1 MESTKLYIGQVVD
14 DNYWKDNNTSKKWN
28 NVDEIGGWGR
38 RYKVRINGIHSENKA
53 QLPDESLPWLEV
65 MYPVTAG
72 TGHKGGY
79 QTPNISQGSIV
90 VVLITENTAP
100 FIIGCLG
107 NNEQT
112 ILSRG
117 EVFDKGCIPFSGF
130 KSNERPPDYS
140 TSGGKVIESSANA
153 QHNSSDADQNQ
164 KKDGTETTPL
174 TTPVKC
180 EAAPMS
186 EIQNKIKKFI
196 KEITAAK
203 NFIETQKTS
212 LGKPINENGQQYSI
226 DEYLSAKI
234 QEAAKLIS
242 APLKTLITQIQQF
255 VTNTINDKLKSVYY
269 ILFPNE
275 QQKVKEKVETANDL
289 IACLF
294 RKIIRNLIKMCGNFL
309 SSASNYLVNTPL
321 CAVENFVGGLIGK
334 ITGLLTSGIDAI
346 LSPLKA
352 VLGVFDVVEEILG
365 FVEDLLSSISCD
377 EEPSC
382 AKIKE
387 WSVWDGPESI
397 VGGNT
402 DTSGLISKMKS
413 FAANVQQVVDP
424 NTFDFNLD
432 FSDVFQST
440 CNVGAIACGPPIVQF
455 SGGGGIG
462 ASGNAIVSSLG
473 QIIGVDI
480 TNFGKGY
487 TSAPLVKFYDSCG
500 KGSGAVGRA
509 IIGNVAVQTT
519 TTTTTNGTT
528 ANTGLSTTTP
538 GVTSVVITDPGSGYL
553 PAPDGS
559 LGGDGRT
566 LTDPIKSTTAIYPSK
581 SNGQYPVILKL
592 CEVLIEE
599 SGFGYLE
606 SDQVVIEPANGAT
619 AKLSVTS
626 TGAVVK
632 IDVLTKGEGF
642 TEMPSIY
649 IQSQTGYRASLIP
662 RLCVERVGDNLT
674 IMPVTKEKIVNV
686 VDCPGR

>member
-234 QEAAKLIS
+234 QEASKLIS

-275 QQKVKEKVETANDL
+275 QQKVKEKVEAANDL

-352 VLGVFDVVEEILG
+352 VLGVFDVVGEILG

-397 VGGNT
+397 TGGNT

-413 FAANVQQVVDP
+413 FATNVQQVVDP

-519 TTTTTNGTT
+519 ATTTTNGTT
-528 ANTGLSTTTP
+528 ANTGVSTTTP
-538 GVTSVVITDPGSGYL
+538 GVTSVVIEDPGSGYL

-606 SDQVVIEPANGAT
+606 SDQVIIEPANGAT

-626 TGAVVK
+626 TGAVAK

-649 IQSQTGYRASLIP
+649 IQSQTGYRATLIP

>member
-1 MESTKLYIGQVVD
+1 
-14 DNYWKDNNTSKKWN
+14 
-28 NVDEIGGWGR
+28 
-38 RYKVRINGIHSENKA
+38 
-53 QLPDESLPWLEV
+53 
-65 MYPVTAG
+65 
-72 TGHKGGY
+72 
-79 QTPNISQGSIV
+79 
-90 VVLITENTAP
+90 
-100 FIIGCLG
+100 
-107 NNEQT
+107 
-112 ILSRG
+112 
-117 EVFDKGCIPFSGF
+117 
-130 KSNERPPDYS
+130 
-140 TSGGKVIESSANA
+140 
-153 QHNSSDADQNQ
+153 
-164 KKDGTETTPL
+164 
-174 TTPVKC
+174 
-180 EAAPMS
+180 MS

-234 QEAAKLIS
+234 QEASKLIS

-275 QQKVKEKVETANDL
+275 QQKVKEKVEAANDL

-352 VLGVFDVVEEILG
+352 VLGVFDVVGEILG

-397 VGGNT
+397 IGGNT

-413 FAANVQQVVDP
+413 FAVNVQQVVDP

-528 ANTGLSTTTP
+528 ANTGVSTTTP
-538 GVTSVVITDPGSGYL
+538 GVTSVVIEDPGSGYL

-606 SDQVVIEPANGAT
+606 SDQVIIEPANGAT

-626 TGAVVK
+626 TGAVAK

-649 IQSQTGYRASLIP
+649 IQSQTGYRATLIP